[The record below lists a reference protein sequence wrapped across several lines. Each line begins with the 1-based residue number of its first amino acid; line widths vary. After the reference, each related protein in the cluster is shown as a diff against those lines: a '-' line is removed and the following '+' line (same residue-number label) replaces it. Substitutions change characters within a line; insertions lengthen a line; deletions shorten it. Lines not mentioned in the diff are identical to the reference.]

1 MGTFNSTNFGN
12 LPWGYQNQPI
22 PTLTGADLAYTAY
35 RIAGIL
41 PEPGRGYSQSEAWDA
56 LKVLNSL
63 IDSMLA
69 ERLMVWAYLRTQ
81 WVTTAN
87 KGEYTVGN
95 TIVNGKQPDWYGI
108 PRPEEITLA
117 GYVFTNTQPQIEQ
130 QMKVLTYQ
138 EWAALS
144 PKNLTSSIPYMLYF
158 RADVPNGT
166 IFLWPVPTDPSVQI
180 ALYTWL
186 NVQRI
191 PALTTQLIL
200 PPAYQELLE
209 YGLAIRLAGMFP
221 RRSKLDPNAPRMYDQ
236 ARTKVMSANEPKL
249 QMRTE
254 LAAGGAK
261 QAKGQFNII
270 TGGLVGGGGWP
281 I

>member
-95 TIVNGKQPDWYGI
+95 TIVTAAAIAAAAYALEKYKADKSQQD
-108 PRPEEITLA
+108 EIKRM
-117 GYVFTNTQPQIEQ
+117 P
-130 QMKVLTYQ
+130 
-138 EWAALS
+138 S
-144 PKNLTSSIPYMLYF
+144 YF
-158 RADVPNGT
+158 YWDVT
-166 IFLWPVPTDPSVQI
+166 RK
-180 ALYTWL
+180 A
-186 NVQRI
+186 
-191 PALTTQLIL
+191 
-200 PPAYQELLE
+200 
-209 YGLAIRLAGMFP
+209 
-221 RRSKLDPNAPRMYDQ
+221 RR
-236 ARTKVMSANEPKL
+236 
-249 QMRTE
+249 
-254 LAAGGAK
+254 
-261 QAKGQFNII
+261 
-270 TGGLVGGGGWP
+270 
-281 I
+281 